1 MGLDTVSGLLRIV
14 VNGVE
19 LVNME
24 KEYFKNSATWKPKSL
39 EGHILQFKA
48 YLSGFWIQH
57 RNTFSNMNIF
67 SSMMSVEDMVTRTAG
82 EEGCDSPGNYLRS
95 SQPLVSE
102 PHSSVPLFSIQ
113 LGADAVEHFREYSNG
128 RH

>member
-19 LVNME
+19 VVNME

-67 SSMMSVEDMVTRTAG
+67 SSMMSVEDMVTRTVG
-82 EEGCDSPGNYLRS
+82 VEGCDSPGNYLRS

-102 PHSSVPLFSIQ
+102 PHSSVQF
-113 LGADAVEHFREYSNG
+113 F
-128 RH
+128 